1 MLDAGSLSLAAQ
13 KQTLRQELRA
23 IRDQKAPPCDSAEAR
38 AASAAVAAQLAGEAA
53 LLGATSVALF
63 ARIGSELDPC
73 ELGAQLRARGAALS
87 YPRVLSRRPP
97 VLGFFLAER
106 LSDLRPASMGLREP
120 PEDAAPAPPLDV
132 FIVPGLGFDLAGRR
146 IGYGG
151 GYYDAALRAQPH
163 ALRIALGY
171 DFQIVPRVPVGE
183 LDEPVDLVVTP
194 TRRCVTAAR
203 PLRPRP
209 DKEGSP

>member
-1 MLDAGSLSLAAQ
+1 MQDAGSLSLAAQ
-13 KQTLRQELRA
+13 KQTLRKELRA
-23 IRDQKAPPCDSAEAR
+23 IRDRQAPPANSAEAQ
-38 AASAAVAAQLAGEAA
+38 AASVAVAAQLRGEEA
-53 LLGATSVALF
+53 LLRATSVALF

-73 ELGAQLRARGAALS
+73 EIDAELRARGAALS
-87 YPRVLSRRPP
+87 YPRVLSKDPP
-97 VLGFFLAER
+97 VLGFFLAGR
-106 LSDLRPASMGLREP
+106 LSELRPASMGLREP
-120 PEDAAPAPPLDV
+120 PDNAEPAPPLDV

-183 LDEPVDLVVTP
+183 QDEPVDLVVTP

-203 PLRPRP
+203 SLRPRP

>member
-1 MLDAGSLSLAAQ
+1 MQDAGSLSLAAQ

-23 IRDQKAPPCDSAEAR
+23 IRDRQAPPLDSAEAR
-38 AASAAVAAQLAGEAA
+38 AASAAIAAQLADEAA
-53 LLGATSVALF
+53 LVRATSVALF

-73 ELGAQLRARGAALS
+73 EIDADLRARGATVS

-97 VLGFFLAER
+97 VLGFFLSER

-120 PEDAAPAPPLDV
+120 PEGAAPAPPLDV

-203 PLRPRP
+203 SLRPRP
-209 DKEGSP
+209 DEEGSP